1 MPKST
6 LTLKAEK
13 LAGGVSVFVLLY
25 QKCNADDDG
34 RFPINVRIS
43 YKQKNVFIRTGAKA
57 TPQEYEAICI
67 AEIKASKKYVKERQ
81 AVCKTFNAIFD
92 AAKAVVE
99 AGENVSVEAIKSRY
113 LGIKETLAE
122 EVVKQ
127 SITLYSLWR
136 NVAGSKSVGTEQS
149 YMNAYNRFIADMGE
163 NVTFEQ
169 VNKEFIEKWA
179 TKMQRLGVSKS
190 TVNIYLRALRVVIN
204 EAVEQ
209 GFMEA
214 STKSLFKKMKV
225 AAKDW
230 GAIGGKNSYTNR
242 KKEYMDVET
251 WRELWQFYISRGEG
265 NEAFQSWR
273 IDRREKRL
281 EALGMML
288 FMYLADG
295 MNLRDVLNLR
305 YDDFYFA
312 QKRKRFCFIRQKV
325 ADRTAAEIMF
335 PVLPEIRTILDTQA
349 LPEKR
354 GGLVFGYLQ
363 GKVTLNSEKR
373 EDIAEE
379 RRLTALYNSYIRE
392 SMSYITDAMGIDV
405 KPTPTYC
412 RHSFASNLTQAG
424 VPKEYISAS
433 MGHSGSSTTDNYID
447 TYSYKQM
454 VDYNS
459 RLLASPADK
468 DKSRL
473 KALLQSMSMEEI
485 KVLLND

>member
-1 MPKST
+1 MPKAT
-6 LTLKAEK
+6 LTFSTEK
-13 LAGGVSVFVLLY
+13 FEPCTRITAVLSTY
-25 QKCNADDDG
+25 DIDTEG
-34 RFPINVRIS
+34 RYPVVVRIS
-43 YKQKNVFIRTGAKA
+43 CKRKNVFIRTGVKA
-57 TPQEYEAICI
+57 VPQEYEAICI
-67 AEIKASKKYVKERQ
+67 AETKASKKYVKEREIIR
-81 AVCKTFNAIFD
+81 KTFGAITN
-92 AAKAVVE
+92 AAKE
-99 AGENVSVEAIKSRY
+99 TCDTLKESVTVDAIKSRY
-113 LGIKETLAE
+113 KGIKEASVE

-149 YMNAYNRFIADMGE
+149 YMNAYNRFIADMGK
-163 NVTFEQ
+163 NVTFEE
-169 VNKEFIEKWA
+169 VNKDFIEKWA
-179 TKMQRLGVSKS
+179 TKMQSLGVSKS
-190 TVNIYLRALRVVIN
+190 TTNIYLRAFRVVIN

-209 GFMEA
+209 GLMEA
-214 STKSLFKKMKV
+214 STKTLFKKMKV
-225 AAKDW
+225 GTKDW

-242 KKEYMDVET
+242 KKDYMDVDT
-251 WRELWQFYISRGEG
+251 WRELWQFYLSRGEG
-265 NEAFQSWR
+265 NKEFQSWR
-273 IDRREKRL
+273 VDRREKRL

-335 PVLPEIRTILDTQA
+335 PVLPEIRTILDNQA
-349 LPEKR
+349 LPETR

-363 GKVTLNSEKR
+363 GKVRLNSENR
-373 EDIAEE
+373 DDIAEE

-392 SMSYITDAMGIDV
+392 SMAYITDAMGIDV

-433 MGHSGSSTTDNYID
+433 MGHSGGSTTDNYID
-447 TYSYKQM
+447 TYSYKQT

-459 RLLASPADK
+459 RLLAAPAEK
-468 DKSRL
+468 DKNRL

-485 KVLLND
+485 KSLLND